1 MKRAPRELHL
11 KQVIGIALNETVYA
25 PTERRFKKQL
35 LDIITTNCVKAG
47 YFNHH
52 SFSYKGE
59 YHSFEL
65 TTPRFKTQ
73 RLVPELHPSMDAYL
87 ADKHHLEYTEKPFI
101 LGFFNR
107 VLNASNSVLDYYEL
121 LPGCIHRPLTQ
132 LNLPA
137 ECISPRELSDEQVEA
152 FKLAHAD
159 WIMMLKKRMVLD
171 LVLT

>member
-1 MKRAPRELHL
+1 MKRVPRALHL
-11 KQVIGIALNETVYA
+11 KQVISLALNEAVYV
-25 PTERRFKKQL
+25 PTERRFQKQL
-35 LDIITTNCVKAG
+35 TDIITTNSAKEG
-47 YFNHH
+47 FFHN

-59 YHSFEL
+59 FYNWEF
-65 TTPRFKTQ
+65 TTPRFKNQ
-73 RLVPELHPSMDAYL
+73 YLVPELHPSMDAYL
-87 ADKHHLEYTEKPFI
+87 ADKKHLEYTEKPFI
-101 LGFFNR
+101 FGFFNR

-137 ECISPRELSDEQVEA
+137 ECILPREMTDEQVEA

-171 LVLT
+171 LVL